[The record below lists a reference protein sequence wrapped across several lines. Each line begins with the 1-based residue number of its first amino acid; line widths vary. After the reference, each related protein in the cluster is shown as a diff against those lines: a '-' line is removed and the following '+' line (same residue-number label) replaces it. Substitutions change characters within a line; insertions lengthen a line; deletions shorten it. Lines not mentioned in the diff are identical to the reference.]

1 MIFDLSTL
9 LASWLIL
16 AFDCWLIWLE
26 ARPILADWLFWL
38 SSRLLGEGRAREWKV
53 APSQLLLL
61 LILRNVSTRWLY
73 LPLQVE
79 GVVCTGGDDGGG
91 ACMYVCVCD

>member
-1 MIFDLSTL
+1 MESGIMTTSAIVDT
-9 LASWLIL
+9 
-16 AFDCWLIWLE
+16 E
-26 ARPILADWLFWL
+26 K
-38 SSRLLGEGRAREWKV
+38 EN
-53 APSQLLLL
+53 AP
-61 LILRNVSTRWLY
+61 TRWLY